1 MARVPDGGPAEML
14 WILGR
19 HAGLVGNDLSP
30 IGTGVGDLN
39 STSANAA
46 PFPFMMS
53 STVRSALMSR
63 GPRRAKVSSA
73 SPSIPAMWATHRRGQ
88 PPPVLAAEHESGIG
102 ASRHGTDCS
111 SDHCDHC
118 GGRAKRVMILG
129 PAAANATLM
138 ALNACARGHEPLW
151 VELHETDSRP
161 QILGSSAAWA
171 RPIASVARD
180 RAGRNRL

>member
-53 STVRSALMSR
+53 STRTIGADE
-63 GPRRAKVSSA
+63 PRSSA
-73 SPSIPAMWATHRRGQ
+73 RKGELGLTIDPGDVGDASPWSATSRARC
-88 PPPVLAAEHESGIG
+88 G
-102 ASRHGTDCS
+102 A
-111 SDHCDHC
+111 
-118 GGRAKRVMILG
+118 
-129 PAAANATLM
+129 
-138 ALNACARGHEPLW
+138 
-151 VELHETDSRP
+151 
-161 QILGSSAAWA
+161 
-171 RPIASVARD
+171 
-180 RAGRNRL
+180 